1 MYDFCISKSS
11 SCPIVTLQSCRHD
24 STWCL
29 IFHVLFWKRVRG
41 SIRFQNASK
50 HLKPRGR
57 RPNGFIVFRAFGN
70 MMKSEARGFEITS
83 PTKRIS
89 RNYHFNKFSEF
100 KYFVWDVECEP
111 VTYLLLVSLR
121 YYFIC
126 IQCHNQFHIVT
137 ELFVT
142 SEQAS
147 CLDIQK

>member
-1 MYDFCISKSS
+1 MYVFCISKSS

-57 RPNGFIVFRAFGN
+57 GPNGFIVFRAFGN
-70 MMKSEARGFEITS
+70 LMKSEARGFEITS

-121 YYFIC
+121 YYFFC
-126 IQCHNQFHIVT
+126 IQCHNQCHIVT

-142 SEQAS
+142 SEQVS